1 VSNLFVGK
9 FKNGDQLDKNYYR
22 ILTTDEDFQDRH
34 FNGLKVGDYVLPVK
48 GATIEKL
55 FRFEGFQ
62 INEGF
67 IDAKFS
73 VIKKYTPAL
82 LLIGN
87 IANCRFFQPDMNLL
101 NKAIK
106 STKGVGFIPITMEAN
121 SPEVS
126 ELDFYKSKRRFFVCV
141 GEKLE
146 NLPFFKPS
154 DICIVASDT
163 ESRSIKDIVEYNGQA
178 FVRKEV
184 LWNLYLEKTDHGAE
198 QYSLQQLLEFAAEK
212 NDNAPK
218 KHKYLTALLDELT
231 ADGIFIA
238 DSPVALYDNVIVGR
252 KQSVTPGTKKQ
263 LLSCSTES
271 ELDLGDSEDDGD
283 IEFDDLTNY
292 EQYAKLMAFNP
303 NVILYG
309 PPGTGKTYGA
319 MKMIEAFEKQNG
331 LPYSFKQVAAQGR
344 ARFITFH
351 QAFSYEEFIEG
362 IRP

>member
-1 VSNLFVGK
+1 MSNLFVGK

-271 ELDLGDSEDDGD
+271 DL
-283 IEFDDLTNY
+283 
-292 EQYAKLMAFNP
+292 
-303 NVILYG
+303 
-309 PPGTGKTYGA
+309 
-319 MKMIEAFEKQNG
+319 
-331 LPYSFKQVAAQGR
+331 
-344 ARFITFH
+344 
-351 QAFSYEEFIEG
+351 
-362 IRP
+362 